1 MILTLAFLLFTVTSA
16 FFALRTAYFFV
27 KLALFAGMQK
37 PLAPQLARLL
47 NSFCLACVWA
57 SLAVSTVF
65 ISQMAAKTP
74 LIKNENGATPENSI
88 SDLVSVELNGRKEWI
103 SIRGWDKEKP
113 VLLFLAGGPGGS
125 QLAALRYSQPELEKH
140 FVVAS
145 WDQPGSAK
153 SYGAV
158 KTEDLTVE
166 TYVED
171 GLALTAYLKER
182 FMKEQIYLMGES
194 WGSALG
200 IFMIAKD
207 PDSYEGFIGTG
218 QMVAFLE
225 TEKTDYET
233 ALSMAK
239 ERGDT
244 KTVQKLLDNGT
255 PPYYGKDVTF
265 KSAVYLN
272 YLSAAMMR
280 DPDIQNAGYE
290 TLRDIFSP
298 EYGILD
304 KINFVR
310 GIVTT
315 FNRVY
320 PQLYPVDL
328 RRDFAE
334 VSVPVYFFIGRHD
347 LNAPTEL
354 AEDYFNALEAPKK
367 ELVWFEH
374 SGHSPW
380 VNEAD
385 VFTKEAVQCFSPED
399 GQS

>member
-1 MILTLAFLLFTVTSA
+1 MLLTAAFLLLTVTSA

-37 PLAPQLARLL
+37 PLALQLARLL
-47 NSFCLACVWA
+47 NSLCLACVWA
-57 SLAVSTVF
+57 SLAVSIVF
-65 ISQMAAKTP
+65 ISQMTAKTP
-74 LIKNENGATPENSI
+74 HIKNENGATPENSI
-88 SDLVSVELNGRKEWI
+88 SELISVELNGRKEWI
-103 SIRGWDKEKP
+103 SIRGWDKTKP

-125 QLAALRYSQPELEKH
+125 QLAALRYEQGELEKH
-140 FVVAS
+140 FVVVG
-145 WDQPGSAK
+145 WDQPGSGK

-166 TYVED
+166 TYIED

-182 FMKEQIYLMGES
+182 FAKEQIYLMGES

-200 IFMIAKD
+200 IFMAGRD
-207 PDSYEGFIGTG
+207 PDSFAGFIGTG

-225 TEKTDYET
+225 TEKIDYET
-233 ALSMAK
+233 ALSMA
-239 ERGDT
+239 EELGDT
-244 KTVQKLLDNGT
+244 KTVQKLLDNGP

-272 YLSAAMMR
+272 YLSAAMMQN
-280 DPDIQNAGYE
+280 PDIQNAGYE

-298 EYGILD
+298 EYGIMD

-310 GIVTT
+310 GVVTN

-320 PQLYPVDL
+320 PLLYPIDL
-328 RRDFAE
+328 RRDYS
-334 VSVPVYFFIGRHD
+334 VLNVPVYFFIGRHD

-354 AEDYFNALEAPKK
+354 AEEYFEALTAPKK
-367 ELVWFEH
+367 ELVFFEH

-380 VNEAD
+380 INEGDIFA
-385 VFTKEAVQCFSPED
+385 KETVRCFSPD
-399 GQS
+399 